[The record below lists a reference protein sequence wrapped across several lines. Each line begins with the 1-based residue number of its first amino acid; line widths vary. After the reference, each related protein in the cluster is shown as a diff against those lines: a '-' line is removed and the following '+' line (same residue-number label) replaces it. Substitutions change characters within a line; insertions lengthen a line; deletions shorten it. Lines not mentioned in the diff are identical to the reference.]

1 MSDNLNTRGDI
12 DVWRKK
18 HAWIDRCPL
27 LSYIVECL
35 DEDTHFCYEI
45 TIKDTIALF
54 KHYNLTPE
62 QEEIFIQVLLV
73 FGEHEANLRLS
84 EDLENINIRLGRID
98 QSVQGFSSAYYD
110 LKTLTS

>member
-1 MSDNLNTRGDI
+1 MRDDNLNDREGI

-27 LSYIVECL
+27 LSCIVERL
-35 DEDTHFCYEI
+35 EEDTLFCYEI

-54 KHYNLTPE
+54 RHYNLTPE

-73 FGEHEANLRLS
+73 FGEHEANLRLC
-84 EDLENINIRLGRID
+84 EDLQNIRHQLEGID
-98 QSVQGFSSAYYD
+98 QSVQGFSGAYYD
-110 LKTLTS
+110 LNK